1 MIATQPAGSVRITR
15 IETALSATQLSGEFR
30 VSHGTDLRR
39 REHVLVRLVG
49 DDGSEGF
56 GEASPLT
63 FFTGETA
70 ESARMAVECYLAPL
84 TVGTDAAQIAALHR
98 TWDRAYPGHNAAKCA
113 LDLAIYDLIARRAG
127 WPVSALLGGAA
138 QERLPLY
145 KAIGFGSP
153 EQVVDEG
160 EHLWGRGIRTLK
172 LKVGEGIALDLA
184 KLRALRE
191 RFGDGIAI
199 VLDGNGGY
207 GAQEAVRLL
216 RRAEPFDVAYV
227 EQPVPGNDPEGL
239 AFVRAHG
246 GVPVM
251 ADESVHTLRDAHRLI
266 AAGAVDLLGIKLIK
280 TGGLWPASQI
290 AALAEACGVTCVVI
304 SPFDTQLGVA
314 AAAHLAATFPAPL
327 AAQGLGTFL
336 VASGEHERQLE
347 VEDGALVVPTGAGF
361 GVAPDRGLFEE
372 RRSQRST
379 GGEGVRNVAHGY
391 GKGERD
397 AI

>member
-1 MIATQPAGSVRITR
+1 MTHIGSLRSTRVARIDTASVATHLPDP
-15 IETALSATQLSGEFR
+15 FR

-39 REHVLVRLVG
+39 REHVLVRVITK
-49 DDGSEGF
+49 DGAEGF

-84 TVGTDAAQIAALHR
+84 TIGIDANQVAALHR
-98 TWDRAYPGHNAAKCA
+98 AWDRAYPGHGAAKCA
-113 LDLAIYDLIARRAG
+113 LDLAIHDLLARRAG
-127 WPVSALLGGAA
+127 QSVADLLGGRAH
-138 QERLPLY
+138 ERLPLY

-153 EQVVDEG
+153 EHVVAEC
-160 EHLWGRGIRTLK
+160 ERLWELGIRAVK
-172 LKVGEGIALDLA
+172 LKVGEGTAADLA

-191 RFGDGIAI
+191 RFGDRVEI

-207 GAQEAVRLL
+207 TPQEAVRLL
-216 RRAEPFDVAYV
+216 RRAEPLDVVYV
-227 EQPVPGNDPEGL
+227 EQPVPGEDLEGL

-266 AAGAVDLLGIKLIK
+266 SAGAVDLLGIKLIK
-280 TGGLWPASQI
+280 TGGLRAASQI

-314 AAAHLAATFPAPL
+314 AAAHLAATFPQPL

-336 VASGEHERQLE
+336 VATGEEDRHLV
-347 VEDGALVVPTGAGF
+347 VEDGALVVPTGTGF
-361 GVAPDRGLFEE
+361 GVTPDPRLFEG
-372 RRSQRST
+372 RR
-379 GGEGVRNVAHGY
+379 
-391 GKGERD
+391 
-397 AI
+397 